1 MEQEL
6 KSQQRMGK
14 EQDAQMTSQLQQLR
28 ERERELELEKI
39 ESERKAIS
47 LQR

>member
-1 MEQEL
+1 
-6 KSQQRMGK
+6 MGK
-14 EQDAQMTSQLQQLR
+14 ELDAQMTSQLQLLR